1 MYCAIQAGEAENPED
16 RVGTNLNFSMM
27 KKFKFLLGSA
37 AFLVAVGGAFAGK
50 ITEPAPNFQQ
60 LYEEVDGECV
70 ESACTFI
77 ETSNLCTQTVYE
89 ERDPGSLECNTPI
102 TEDTWRP

>member
-16 RVGTNLNFSMM
+16 RVGTNLNFSTM

-50 ITEPAPNFQQ
+50 TTHATDVQQ
-60 LYEEVDGECV
+60 SLYEEANGECV
-70 ESACTFI
+70 ESPCQLTPDDI
-77 ETSNLCTQTVYE
+77 LCEQTVYE
-89 ERDPGSLECNTPI
+89 QRVDGECEIIVQP
-102 TEDTWRP
+102 TWRPMSE